1 MRRRNRRRV
10 RFDFDQIYFK
20 PRGIP
25 LSNLEEINIS
35 KEELETLRLRYIEK
49 LDQETAAK
57 KMGISQSQYQRDL
70 SFVLEK
76 ISKALIEGNAISV
89 GEGLQDQVPEK

>member
-10 RFDFDQIYFK
+10 RFDFNEIYFK

-25 LSNLEEINIS
+25 LSSLEEVNIS
-35 KEELETLRLRYIEK
+35 DEELETLRLRYIEK
-49 LDQETAAK
+49 LDQEQAAN
-57 KMGISQSQYQRDL
+57 KMGISQSQYQRDI
-70 SFVLEK
+70 SIVLEK

-89 GEGLQDQVPEK
+89 GTKVEDKSK